1 MMNAQPKTAA
11 WQLQE
16 AKAKFSEVVKR
27 TSVEPQL
34 ITVRG
39 EGVAIMLSLETYQK
53 LVKPKPNLYEFMQ
66 NSPLRGAEAD
76 TIFDFMEKDKQFF
89 GERDINL

>member
-1 MMNAQPKTAA
+1 MNTQPNTTA

-27 TSVEPQL
+27 TSIEPQL

-39 EGVAIMLSLETYQK
+39 QGVAIMLSLETYKK

-66 NSPLRGAEAD
+66 SSPLCDAD
-76 TIFDFMEKDKQFF
+76 ADGIFGFIENDKQLFE
-89 GERDINL
+89 ERDINL

>member
-1 MMNAQPKTAA
+1 MNAQPQTAA

-39 EGVAIMLSLETYQK
+39 EEVAVLLSLETYQK
-53 LVKPKPNLYEFMQ
+53 LVNPKSNLYEFIQ
-66 NSPLRGAEAD
+66 NSPLSDAEAD
-76 TIFDFMEKDKQFF
+76 AVFDIIESDTQFF
-89 GERDINL
+89 EERDINL